1 MSAASPPPRPLDDAE
16 CRHLLGTATIGRI
29 SFTAGALPTIDPVP
43 FALHAGQ
50 VIIPAR
56 RSSPLVQAI
65 RGAVVAFGV
74 DCFDPETE
82 TGWSVTVVGPSTV
95 LGDPGAVGALRV
107 AGLPDRWTDADRCL
121 ITVQVGLLSGWR
133 ADERSHGGP
142 DRIREPSAPRGTV
155 RSSDGEEA
163 PG

>member
-1 MSAASPPPRPLDDAE
+1 VSAPGRPPRQLDDAE

-29 SFTAGALPTIDPVP
+29 SFTAGALPAIDPVP

-56 RSSPLVQAI
+56 RGSPLVRAI
-65 RGAVVAFGV
+65 QGAVVAFGV
-74 DCFDPETE
+74 DCFDPDTE
-82 TGWSVTVVGPSTV
+82 TGWSVTVVGPSKV
-95 LGDPGAVGALRV
+95 LGDPGALAAPGV

-121 ITVQVGLLSGWR
+121 ITVQLGLLRGWR
-133 ADERSHGGP
+133 ADERNQGEP
-142 DRIREPSAPRGTV
+142 DRTPEPSAPRGTV